1 MENEANMFHPTI
13 LDDVRPT
20 MSALFEQAFNEAN
33 ITLNSSTDF
42 VLQPYGEFGKLQSSY
57 HILRLCDLQYWVVQ
71 STICIRYM

>member
-1 MENEANMFHPTI
+1 MENEANIFHPTM
-13 LDDVRPT
+13 LDYVGPT
-20 MSALFEQAFNEAN
+20 MLASFEQAFNEAN

-57 HILRLCDLQYWVVQ
+57 HILRLCDLQCRIVQ